1 LATPERN
8 NRHVESANF
17 DAPMASTET
26 LDIAGN
32 PSNSERMKR
41 PKQPPPKI
49 PPPRMDLNHP
59 QPSAPPLHLLEHDNN
74 NLNENIRPHQ
84 RLQTFQQGNNQNK
97 NA

>member
-1 LATPERN
+1 MATPEHSKR
-8 NRHVESANF
+8 RLESGTV

-26 LDIAGN
+26 LDVTGN
-32 PSNSERMKR
+32 PANSERMKR

-74 NLNENIRPHQ
+74 NLNENIRPNQ
-84 RLQTFQQGNNQNK
+84 RLHTFQQRNNQNQ